1 MTTIN
6 AKGYEFSIAPIRDSF
21 NRRAVQYRNK
31 IIAALK
37 RTGLTEDDI
46 DIELEPNAIR
56 KAPASVSWY
65 INKQHL
71 HYSHSSRSK
80 YVENLY
86 VVFKVINLEVT
97 ALLEG
102 RIALEDFINE
112 FSEEIDVAKKRKE
125 ARVVLGLGHE
135 VNDIK
140 AIDKA
145 YKGLAKKHH
154 PDTEEG
160 NTEKF
165 KEINSAHKILR
176 RELR

>member
-1 MTTIN
+1 MVKIKI
-6 AKGYEFSIAPIRDSF
+6 KGHEFEAVAVKDSF
-21 NRRAVQYRNK
+21 SRRATQFRNN
-31 IIAALK
+31 IITSLK
-37 RTGLTEDDI
+37 SLGITEDDI
-46 DIELEPNAIR
+46 DIEVEPNAIR

-65 INKQHL
+65 VNKQHL
-71 HYSHSSRSK
+71 HYSHSSMGK

-86 VVFKVINLEVT
+86 VVFKVIDLEVT

-102 RIALEDFINE
+102 RIALEEFINE
-112 FSEEIDVAKKRKE
+112 FSEDIDVAKKRKE
-125 ARVVLGLGHE
+125 ARAVLGLGHE
-135 VNDIK
+135 VNDINI
-140 AIDKA
+140 IDKA
-145 YKGLAKKHH
+145 YKDLAKKHH